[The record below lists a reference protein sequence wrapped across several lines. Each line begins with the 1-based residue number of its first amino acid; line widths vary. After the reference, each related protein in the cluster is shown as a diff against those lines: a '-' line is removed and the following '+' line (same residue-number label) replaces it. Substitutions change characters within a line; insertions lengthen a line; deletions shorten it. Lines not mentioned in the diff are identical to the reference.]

1 MEAAVANKLTEG
13 DLAEI
18 KRLIDN
24 TIDGRSER
32 ASDRNRTHLKAL
44 GLIRFDRQSWQWEV
58 LPAGRAKLA
67 EERG

>member
-1 MEAAVANKLTEG
+1 MANKLTEG

-24 TIDGRSER
+24 PKYGS
-32 ASDRNRTHLKAL
+32 SDRARDRARTHLKAL

-67 EERG
+67 EDRG